1 VTRARPHAGAGST
14 VPAGAVWYARL
25 MRAWPFARRPRSF
38 GASLPPESLLLVEE
52 ALRRG
57 LEDFFVVKEHQTRG
71 AVLRWG
77 GLLRIEPG
85 TARTLAESRFQ
96 PYGYTP
102 FLKRE
107 GELTWI
113 EAVPLANVVARP
125 RPALAL
131 TLFLLTVLSTLTA
144 GGLWSG
150 SFPFLTF
157 DPLQEPMRLLDGAPF
172 ALTLLLILGT
182 HEFGHYFTARHYGAS
197 VSLPYFIPA
206 PPPLPFGTLGAV
218 IVMRSP
224 ARDRNSLFDIA
235 VAGPLAG
242 LAVAVPALWLGL
254 TWSRVGPVPADA
266 MTFGDSI
273 LMRVMTYLVF
283 GHVPDGMDVF
293 VHPVALAGWVG
304 LFVTALNL
312 FPVGQ
317 LDGGRI
323 AYALFGAWHR
333 QVSIA
338 TFVGLLALGAVFRS
352 ANWIVFAALVALLIG
367 FHHAPPL
374 DDLTPLSARRYA
386 VGVGCL
392 VLLVLLIP
400 PVPIQ

>member
-1 VTRARPHAGAGST
+1 MRFWPFRRRAHDT
-14 VPAGAVWYARL
+14 VPSVTSDAL
-25 MRAWPFARRPRSF
+25 LFA
-38 GASLPPESLLLVEE
+38 EE
-52 ALRRG
+52 ALRRD
-57 LEDFFVVKEHQTRG
+57 LDDVLVVKEREARG
-71 AVLRWG
+71 LTLRWG
-77 GLLRIEPG
+77 GTLLMEPARALAVIEP
-85 TARTLAESRFQ
+85 RFR
-96 PYGYTP
+96 PYGFTP

-107 GELTWI
+107 GDVIWI
-113 EAVPLANVVARP
+113 EAMPLSNVVARP
-125 RPALAL
+125 RPVLSL
-131 TLFLLTVLSTLTA
+131 MLFLLTVLSTLIA
-144 GGLWSG
+144 GGLWTG
-150 SFPFLTF
+150 SLPFLTF
-157 DPLQEPMRLLDGAPF
+157 DPLQSPMRLLDGAPF
-172 ALTLLLILGT
+172 AITLLGILAT
-182 HEFGHYFTARHYGAS
+182 HEFGHYFTARSYGAS

-242 LAVAVPALWLGL
+242 LIVAVPALLLGL
-254 TWSRVGPVPADA
+254 SWSRVGPIPPDA
-266 MTFGDSI
+266 TSFGDSL
-273 LMRVMTYLVF
+273 LMRLLTYIVF
-283 GHVPDGMDVF
+283 GHIPEGMDVF
-293 VHPVALAGWVG
+293 IHPVALAGWVG

-338 TFVGLLALGAVFRS
+338 TFFGLLALGAVFKS
-352 ANWIVFAALVALLIG
+352 VNWIVFAGLVVVLIG

-374 DDLTPLSARRYA
+374 DDVTPLSPRRYA
-386 VGVGCL
+386 VGVFCL
-392 VLLVLLIP
+392 ILLVLLIP